1 MVTYIQHQTQN
12 VRTLWQFML
21 TCRTIVNRR
30 NHARKK
36 FVSPST
42 KHWYHMSDALTLRAK
57 ALFSI
62 NLAKALRVA
71 DQLTAQIGTTMLE
84 QYLLSTSTFIVQVS
98 YNIVA
103 IISILIYIFIH
114 VDMIKI
120 YCICFS

>member
-1 MVTYIQHQTQN
+1 
-12 VRTLWQFML
+12 
-21 TCRTIVNRR
+21 
-30 NHARKK
+30 
-36 FVSPST
+36 
-42 KHWYHMSDALTLRAK
+42 MSDALTLRAK

>member
-1 MVTYIQHQTQN
+1 
-12 VRTLWQFML
+12 
-21 TCRTIVNRR
+21 
-30 NHARKK
+30 
-36 FVSPST
+36 
-42 KHWYHMSDALTLRAK
+42 MSDALTLRAK

-103 IISILIYIFIH
+103 IICILRSLNTVYIFIH
-114 VDMIKI
+114 VNMIKI
-120 YCICFS
+120 YDICFS